1 MKIKKK
7 LSWPY
12 GEFSNIKSSNSN
24 PMDDFE
30 NFFIAISILRENAA
44 PFTERLAQFQYWS
57 PLLYTHQAL
66 DSFFQLPPL
75 PL

>member
-44 PFTERLAQFQYWS
+44 PFSERLAQF
-57 PLLYTHQAL
+57 PNL
-66 DSFFQLPPL
+66 
-75 PL
+75 

>member
-1 MKIKKK
+1 MLFRIEFSIKFPKKIMSNMKIKKK

-44 PFTERLAQFQYWS
+44 PFSERLAQFQY
-57 PLLYTHQAL
+57 
-66 DSFFQLPPL
+66 
-75 PL
+75 